1 MNLLGNRQAVINR
14 LIISL
19 FPQTDPSNY
28 ILDCPLLSDGNLL
41 GIISNKLSVGR
52 DKKQKLISHIV
63 SARIQLFK
71 QLKVKLIL
79 PNDFFVQRSGDKDQM
94 FIENYVITRQIGA
107 NKLLLI
113 ALVIDR

>member
-1 MNLLGNRQAVINR
+1 M
-14 LIISL
+14 
-19 FPQTDPSNY
+19 
-28 ILDCPLLSDGNLL
+28 
-41 GIISNKLSVGR
+41 
-52 DKKQKLISHIV
+52 

-113 ALVIDR
+113 ALVIDRWSEWDGREKALPNAQEKATEMNQLQIFGFVRAWRWSCFA